1 MDSFT
6 QEDLMN
12 QLTASIKNL
21 GDKNMFSY
29 ILMAVVMIC
38 MTILRAT
45 SMILQ
50 KKYNNNRLKIEEEKI
65 KSESN

>member
-1 MDSFT
+1 ME
-6 QEDLMN
+6 QVDLMN

>member
-1 MDSFT
+1 ME
-6 QEDLMN
+6 QEELMN
-12 QLTASIKNL
+12 QLTNSIKNL

-50 KKYNNNRLKIEEEKI
+50 KKYNNNRLKIEEEKM

>member
-1 MDSFT
+1 MEQ
-6 QEDLMN
+6 QEFMN
-12 QLTASIKNL
+12 QLTNTIKTL

-29 ILMAVVMIC
+29 ILLAVVMFC